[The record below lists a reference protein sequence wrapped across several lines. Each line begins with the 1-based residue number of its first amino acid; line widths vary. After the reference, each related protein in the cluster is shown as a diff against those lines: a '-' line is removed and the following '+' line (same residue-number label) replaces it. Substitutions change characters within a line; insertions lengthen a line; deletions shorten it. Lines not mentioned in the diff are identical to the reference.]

1 MAHQEMWNSTFSKKR
16 SSSELIQAL
25 GSKLLCKQ
33 LKFYSFTFAWSS
45 YFVLVIPN
53 FLPWFPL
60 FICFV
65 CSFYCDFDFFLIF
78 VCVSNIVLADFSW
91 KLISIPKIYWICTT
105 IGDSPITNHHLRAI
119 LQKYGVCDEVTTTAW
134 FRAGLKLPSKINS
147 SFWTRVTHWVGMWQ
161 VRQRLKM
168 ARFNL
173 VSFSPSTRG
182 LRPRLR
188 PCLHRSSRKLEWNW
202 SWRGSNIWS

>member
-1 MAHQEMWNSTFSKKR
+1 MWFLYPYIHPDIQFIFILLKVLQFLLILFVKRMNSDPKCFQGELKVARSLSSISFSKFLSFQKLTGSSSTVELSLALTERSFLFFARSLFSSRVDSWPIRKCETALFSKKR

-53 FLPWFPL
+53 FFPWFPL

-91 KLISIPKIYWICTT
+91 KLISIPKIY
-105 IGDSPITNHHLRAI
+105 
-119 LQKYGVCDEVTTTAW
+119 
-134 FRAGLKLPSKINS
+134 
-147 SFWTRVTHWVGMWQ
+147 
-161 VRQRLKM
+161 
-168 ARFNL
+168 
-173 VSFSPSTRG
+173 
-182 LRPRLR
+182 
-188 PCLHRSSRKLEWNW
+188 
-202 SWRGSNIWS
+202 

>member
-65 CSFYCDFDFFLIF
+65 CSFYCDFDFFDICLCIKHSF
-78 VCVSNIVLADFSW
+78 GRFFMETDIN
-91 KLISIPKIYWICTT
+91 PKNLLNLHHHRWFT
-105 IGDSPITNHHLRAI
+105 DHQSPFEGN
-119 LQKYGVCDEVTTTAW
+119 TAKVW
-134 FRAGLKLPSKINS
+134 SMRRSDHYCMFQGLKLPPKINS
-147 SFWTRVTHWVGMWQ
+147 SFWTRVTHWVGMRQ

-188 PCLHRSSRKLEWNW
+188 PCLHRSSRK
-202 SWRGSNIWS
+202 